1 MKFYFMLFQAT
12 FKSFFESSNFPIF
25 ATVTLLFAIVIALIQ
40 GLVSESLKVM
50 YEEKNILKRRAAN
63 DQKDRYE
70 AYRDKDG
77 RRKRIS

>member
-25 ATVTLLFAIVIALIQ
+25 ATVMLLFVIVIALIQ

-50 YEEKNILKRRAAN
+50 HEEKQITK
-63 DQKDRYE
+63 Q
-70 AYRDKDG
+70 
-77 RRKRIS
+77 